1 MSETSDKLKIL
12 LCNSYTLYLKTQNY
26 HWHVKGPNFKSLH
39 ELFEQ
44 QYTELATAID
54 NIAERIRMLGEI
66 APASFHDFSKYR
78 TLKDGNSNLAS
89 NDMLK
94 ELHTDHLLVVDL
106 LNETLALVS
115 NLNDEGTAAL
125 LSERTSAH
133 EKMAWMLDSSLSV

>member
-66 APASFHDFSKYR
+66 APASFDDFSKYR